1 MHPHAVRLQ
10 LYGYNDLYSQILSRR
25 IGSLAYVLK
34 PVCRAVSE
42 RLFVAFGYLHSDV
55 SSIVRITRAETG
67 GRLHLEGRFNEET
80 RRAGHA
86 VVRKLLRIRNYS
98 RSVPIPLQVRFDI
111 PGGGHRSGGCFPMRN
126 VPVGLETDPWGQVP
140 ALPRVHVVDASVLP
154 SVPAGPVAFTVM
166 ANAHRIASECPIS
179 DDE

>member
-1 MHPHAVRLQ
+1 
-10 LYGYNDLYSQILSRR
+10 
-25 IGSLAYVLK
+25 
-34 PVCRAVSE
+34 
-42 RLFVAFGYLHSDV
+42 
-55 SSIVRITRAETG
+55 
-67 GRLHLEGRFNEET
+67 
-80 RRAGHA
+80 
-86 VVRKLLRIRNYS
+86 
-98 RSVPIPLQVRFDI
+98 
-111 PGGGHRSGGCFPMRN
+111 MRN